1 MKKDMVC
8 VACPLGCN
16 ITVTVEDGDIKSITG
31 NTCKRGE
38 AYAINELTNPTRS
51 LTTTVRVKG
60 GVGPVVSVKS
70 NGNIP
75 KKFLLDSAKALRDVE
90 VEAPV
95 DIGDVVLADVFGTGV
110 DIVATNFC
118 KARQE

>member
-60 GVGPVVSVKS
+60 GVDPVVSVKS